1 MVIMPFTDTF
11 YGLFYSQ
18 TDPANRINGV
28 LRWPVAENLLKSRC
42 SKLGELIE

>member
-1 MVIMPFTDTF
+1 MVIMRFTNKF
-11 YGLFYSQ
+11 YGFIYPQ
-18 TDPANRINGV
+18 TDYAYGINGA